1 MFVCLFCLCVW
12 WVTADDVTCWFCLSL
27 VRWLG
32 LDVIT
37 IIICNHLHTLKR
49 PQSEPLHATLNL
61 NFGHMNTAAAE
72 AAYHFL
78 SSRLSLFRPSLSTGC
93 TTFAANGARPRF
105 LYLHERVWDVR
116 VHVTRHPSA
125 HQPSPWRW
133 QGSAGWNITWP
144 LPTLGYRRVNSE
156 MSPAFWR
163 TQGLHA
169 GNRVTAWVRWC
180 SWLVMGG
187 GNAKCSFTFRIKVD
201 HSVCLIPV
209 SRNKRLRTSWYI
221 KHLVRKMNQGL

>member
-1 MFVCLFCLCVW
+1 MRGSDRQKLEAMDMLVCLFCLCVW

-49 PQSEPLHATLNL
+49 PQTEPLHATLNL
-61 NFGHMNTAAAE
+61 NFGHMNTAAA
-72 AAYHFL
+72 AARLYHFPFAC
-78 SSRLSLFRPSLSTGC
+78 LSLFRPSLSTRC

-105 LYLHERVWDVR
+105 LYLHERIGDVR
-116 VHVTRHPSA
+116 VCRVTRHPSA

-180 SWLVMGG
+180 SWLVMEG
-187 GNAKCSFTFRIKVD
+187 KCQMLIYIQDQRGSF
-201 HSVCLIPV
+201 CLFD
-209 SRNKRLRTSWYI
+209 SRESE
-221 KHLVRKMNQGL
+221 